1 MIVIT
6 VIVITVIVITV
17 IVITVI
23 VITVIF
29 IAVIVITKFDQFSTF
44 RLAFFQKP
52 KAAITNE
59 ASSSN
64 VNKKSGNATDGN
76 NGGNG
81 HSRRQDLN
89 TGIAPVALPEE
100 MNDIQ
105 VRRWVNAIISGNVN
119 DCNQL
124 AILPDV
130 SQI

>member
-1 MIVIT
+1 MIVLT

-29 IAVIVITKFDQFSTF
+29 IAVIVITKFDQLSTF

-59 ASSSN
+59 ASSSNVN

-105 VRRWVNAIISGNVN
+105 VRRWVNA
-119 DCNQL
+119 
-124 AILPDV
+124 
-130 SQI
+130 